1 MNCGVQTLGTREHRI
16 ATHIDRKHTRGAP
29 GWRENPEEPRVPWTE
44 EMEVRVWDGE
54 GLEIIRQ
61 NTREGEIDREKE
73 RERERCRGSPLGL
86 QLNMIGECV

>member
-1 MNCGVQTLGTREHRI
+1 MNCGVQILGIREYRI
-16 ATHIDRKHTRGAP
+16 VIYIDRKYIRGVL
-29 GWRENPEEPRVPWTE
+29 GWRENLEEFRVFWIE

-61 NTREGEIDREKE
+61 NIREGEIDREKE
-73 RERERCRGSPLGL
+73 RERECCRGFFLGF